1 MEPLI
6 DSREIPLTTPGG
18 KTASVVV
25 RALTGLQMFEYQE
38 LLLTKYSDW
47 PQQPERPASDS
58 DQARYMLAV
67 QKHVSRLNLLMAA
80 FGLSYQR
87 PQDTIDQVIEWVVA
101 SYPNLEHQLRLALA
115 VKSLSGLEPPAT
127 TDAGSEKEVA
137 PLDPKKG

>member
-6 DSREIPLTTPGG
+6 DSREVTLVTPGG
-18 KTASVVV
+18 LSASAVV

-47 PQQPERPASDS
+47 PQQPEHPASDS
-58 DQARYMLAV
+58 DMARYMIAV

-80 FGLSYQR
+80 FGLSYQH
-87 PQDTIDQVIEWVVA
+87 PDKTIDQVIEWVA
-101 SYPNLEHQLRLALA
+101 ESYPNLEHHLRLAMA
-115 VKSLSGLEPPAT
+115 VKSLSGLEPPVQ
-127 TDAGSEKEVA
+127 TDAGSEQEVA